1 MLALLGAFGICF
13 ILRGAFMFAGRGI
26 PKGVLERLSDK
37 EQLRGWYR
45 GTGSVHILWGV
56 CAVLLWCA
64 NTFSAISIYA
74 LIAVVICAVSSI
86 IISCKTTYT
95 YSRTS

>member
-26 PKGVLERLSDK
+26 PKGVLARLRDK
-37 EQLRGWYR
+37 EQLRGWCK
-45 GTGSVHILWGV
+45 GIGCVHILWGI

-64 NTFSAISIYA
+64 DSFPAISIYA
-74 LIAVVICAVSSI
+74 LAAIIICAVASI

-95 YSRTS
+95 LKDIR